1 MRPEEIAAYLKSH
14 PEFFE
19 QYADFLSQLHIPSPH
34 GGKAIS
40 ITERQMTI
48 LREKVKLLE
57 GKLAELIGFG
67 EENDTIAEK
76 VQRLAMALMSAEDLQ
91 SVMRFLYAH
100 LGGSFAVPHVAVRL
114 WGMGPGSLPPG
125 PLLGEEGDAA
135 EFLPVADEIKA
146 YAGGSRHP
154 FCGAA
159 AGQAPLEWF
168 GERRGHIHSLAQIP
182 LREGGLQGGACFG
195 LLVLASEDPHRF
207 YPDMGTLYLERIRS
221 EESRG

>member
-1 MRPEEIAAYLKSH
+1 MRPEEIAAYLKDH

-34 GGKAIS
+34 GGRAIS
-40 ITERQMTI
+40 ITERQMTT
-48 LREKVKLLE
+48 LREKVKTLE

-67 EENDTIAEK
+67 EENDATAEK
-76 VQRLAMALMSAEDLQ
+76 VHRLAMALLSAEDLQ

-114 WGMGPGSLPPG
+114 WGVGG
-125 PLLGEEGDAA
+125 GDDA
-135 EFLPVADEIKA
+135 EYQPVVDAVKV

-154 FCGAA
+154 YCGTS
-159 AGQAPLEWF
+159 AGQATLEWF
-168 GERRGHIHSLAQIP
+168 GERGGHIHSMAQIP

-195 LLVLASEDPHRF
+195 LMVLASEDPHRF
-207 YPDMGTLYLERIRS
+207 YADMGTLYLERIGDLAAAALLRVVH
-221 EESRG
+221 

>member
-1 MRPEEIAAYLKSH
+1 MRPEEVAAYLKGH

-40 ITERQMTI
+40 ITERQIAT
-48 LREKVKLLE
+48 LREKVKQLE
-57 GKLAELIGFG
+57 AKLSELVGFG
-67 EENDTIAEK
+67 EENDVIAEK
-76 VQRLAMALMSAEDLQ
+76 VHRLGMALLSAEDLE

-100 LGGSFAVPHVAVRL
+100 LGGSFAVPQVAVRL
-114 WGMGPGSLPPG
+114 WGVGT
-125 PLLGEEGDAA
+125 GEAA
-135 EFLPVADEIKA
+135 EFLPVTDAVKG

-154 FCGAA
+154 YCGAA
-159 AGQAPLEWF
+159 AGQPALDWF
-168 GERRGHIHSLAQIP
+168 GERAGHIHSMAQIP

-207 YPDMGTLYLERIRS
+207 YADMGTLYLERIGDLAAAALLRVVH
-221 EESRG
+221 

>member
-1 MRPEEIAAYLKSH
+1 MRPEEVAAYLKGH

-40 ITERQMTI
+40 ITERQIAT
-48 LREKVKLLE
+48 LREKVKQLE
-57 GKLAELIGFG
+57 GKLAELVGFG
-67 EENDTIAEK
+67 EENDVIAEK
-76 VQRLAMALMSAEDLQ
+76 VHRLAMALLSAEDLQ
-91 SVMRFLYAH
+91 SVMSFLYAH

-114 WGMGPGSLPPG
+114 WGVGT
-125 PLLGEEGDAA
+125 GDDP
-135 EFLPVADEIKA
+135 EFLPVTDAVKA

-154 FCGAA
+154 YCGGAS
-159 AGQAPLEWF
+159 GQAALEWF
-168 GERRGHIHSLAQIP
+168 GERGGHIHSVAQIP

-207 YPDMGTLYLERIRS
+207 YADMGTLYLERIGDLAAAALLRVVH
-221 EESRG
+221 

>member
-1 MRPEEIAAYLKSH
+1 MRPEEVAAYLKGH

-40 ITERQMTI
+40 ITERQIAT
-48 LREKVKLLE
+48 LREKVKQLE
-57 GKLAELIGFG
+57 AKLSELVGFG
-67 EENDTIAEK
+67 EENDVIAEK
-76 VQRLAMALMSAEDLQ
+76 VQRLAMALMSAEDLA

-114 WGMGPGSLPPG
+114 WGVGG
-125 PLLGEEGDAA
+125 GDNA
-135 EFLPVADEIKA
+135 EYLPVADEVKA
-146 YAGGSRHP
+146 FAGGSRHP
-154 FCGAA
+154 YCGVA
-159 AGQAPLEWF
+159 AGQPPLEWF
-168 GERRGHIHSLAQIP
+168 GERGGHIHSMAQIP

-207 YPDMGTLYLERIRS
+207 YADMGTLYLERIGDLAAAALLRVVH
-221 EESRG
+221 